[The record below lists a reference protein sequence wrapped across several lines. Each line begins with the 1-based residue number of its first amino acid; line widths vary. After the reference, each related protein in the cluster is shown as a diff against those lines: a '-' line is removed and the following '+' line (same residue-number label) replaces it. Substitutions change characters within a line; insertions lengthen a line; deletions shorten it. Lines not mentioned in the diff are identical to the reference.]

1 MFYLFSMWRE
11 QEHVISPGPWPVWSL
26 YFLFR
31 IRETS
36 NDHAHSCPRMAK
48 FSGFLRV
55 CGGSP
60 NPARLE
66 RELLLATEAKSNSW
80 NSLGWIKKM
89 FQSMLETF
97 AGSSQ
102 FPQFTKLE
110 IAGRRHFI
118 VWWIGLPIR
127 WNRNFGQINSS
138 AAINSMLLSF
148 AQTPGAKHS
157 KTHLL
162 HFVRNIM
169 ALTHD
174 LNLDIS
180 I

>member
-1 MFYLFSMWRE
+1 MPSCSIFFPCDENKNMSSHPDHDLYG
-11 QEHVISPGPWPVWSL
+11 HCISSS
-26 YFLFR
+26 
-31 IRETS
+31 ESAKHT

-66 RELLLATEAKSNSW
+66 RKLLLATEAKSNSW

-118 VWWIGLPIR
+118 VWWIGLPYKVEPQLWPDQFICGHQFHALKLR
-127 WNRNFGQINSS
+127 PNPR
-138 AAINSMLLSF
+138 
-148 AQTPGAKHS
+148 S
-157 KTHLL
+157 KT
-162 HFVRNIM
+162 
-169 ALTHD
+169 
-174 LNLDIS
+174 
-180 I
+180 